1 MMSTTGVFNA
11 AIGVFTRYE
20 VDGQVGFTVLCE
32 CDVMLLLGNDTV
44 ECFSL
49 VQLLISTYFALWSVA
64 VFNSSIVVCH
74 GLTWNNGSHDNEL
87 SNKTSLAS
95 YQPTKLI
102 IW

>member
-1 MMSTTGVFNA
+1 MMSTTSVFDT
-11 AIGVFTRYE
+11 AIGVFTGYE
-20 VDGQVGFTVLCE
+20 IDGQVGFTVLSE
-32 CDVMLLLGNDTV
+32 CDVMLLFGNDTV

-49 VQLLISTYFALWSVA
+49 VQLLVLTYFALRSVA
-64 VFNSSIVVCH
+64 VFDSSIVICH